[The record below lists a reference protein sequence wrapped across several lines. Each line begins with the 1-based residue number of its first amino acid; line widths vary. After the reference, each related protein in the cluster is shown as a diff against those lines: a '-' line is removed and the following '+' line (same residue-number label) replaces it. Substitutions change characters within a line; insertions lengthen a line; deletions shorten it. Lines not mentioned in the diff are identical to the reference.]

1 MQDNAK
7 PLSIVLYPSPVIDGL
22 HNERANYSV
31 LQSQIDYM
39 ASRLRAALHAYSKQT
54 ERCDNER
61 WWLEWF
67 RYEMVRP

>member
-1 MQDNAK
+1 M
-7 PLSIVLYPSPVIDGL
+7 PMSIVLYPSPVIDAL

-31 LQSQIDYM
+31 LQSKLDYM
-39 ASRLRAALHAYSKQT
+39 ASRLRAALHAYSQHT
-54 ERCDNER
+54 ERRDNER